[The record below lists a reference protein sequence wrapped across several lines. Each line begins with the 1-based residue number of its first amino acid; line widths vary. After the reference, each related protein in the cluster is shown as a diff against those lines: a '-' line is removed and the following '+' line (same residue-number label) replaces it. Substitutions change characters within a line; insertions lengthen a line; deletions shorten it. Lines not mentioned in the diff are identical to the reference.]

1 MLALLWLYKILKC
14 LLSVN
19 TVEMAFN
26 STIWGPNHMLRN
38 SCKQPHKTCSG
49 RKSHIFQTVLRW
61 QKMFLKKKKKS
72 VKDAVTLAP
81 SMFPMRSVWG
91 AGFQYWGTGLSLRNS
106 DLWWDSPRLRVG
118 TSAGRRPATVGM
130 FSLLSGPEQAA
141 LSHRPGLHVTAG
153 QGLNSLFTALHK
165 WLPLFYI
172 ISNACLPSA

>member
-1 MLALLWLYKILKC
+1 M
-14 LLSVN
+14 
-19 TVEMAFN
+19 
-26 STIWGPNHMLRN
+26 
-38 SCKQPHKTCSG
+38 
-49 RKSHIFQTVLRW
+49 
-61 QKMFLKKKKKS
+61 
-72 VKDAVTLAP
+72 KDAVTLAP

-141 LSHRPGLHVTAG
+141 LSHRPGLHITAG

-165 WLPLFYI
+165 
-172 ISNACLPSA
+172 